1 MKLKKKRR
9 KQARMKEWDNR
20 AIKSERGRKEKKE
33 RDYRSTKM
41 NEREYFCH
49 VIFTIKGIFICFGC
63 RDEN

>member
-33 RDYRSTKM
+33 RTKTI
-41 NEREYFCH
+41 EREYFCH